1 MNGASVRTAA
11 LAALLACAVAAPA
24 TAKPTKYAGTT
35 NAGDRIAFKV
45 TGKTITAIRSATPT
59 VCVPTEGT
67 PAVGTDLYEPPG
79 RFGLGR
85 TTKIE
90 TPTPVETAMHYSEVT
105 KWFHFTAK
113 RGKRGTITG
122 TLHQNF
128 SFETIT
134 SDTWN
139 GVSLLPWVCRGDARF
154 TARPR

>member
-1 MNGASVRTAA
+1 MIRASVTAVA
-11 LAALLACAVAAPA
+11 VAALLACAVPA
-24 TAKPTKYAGTT
+24 SAVAKPTKYTGAT
-35 NAGDRIAFKV
+35 NAGDRISFKV
-45 TGKTITAIRSATPT
+45 SGTTITAVRSATPT
-59 VCVPTEGT
+59 TCVPTEGT
-67 PAVGTDLYEPPG
+67 PAVGTDLYQPPG

-85 TTKIE
+85 TTKVE

-113 RGKRGTITG
+113 RGKRGAISG

-134 SDTWN
+134 SDAWT

-154 TARPR
+154 RARPL